1 MGISSDMVNLADSIS
16 AGHNGRKKVT
26 ENRLQELQDLRSEV
40 RDKLGSFEKQR
51 EQVKRELQKGRK
63 DLLGRLRVADRDLK
77 HSVKGMMDALRVDR
91 KEKSVEQAKV
101 LEEFH
106 SALGDSVKRLMD
118 AFGADNREKS
128 VEQARMLQEFRSAL
142 SDSVKEMRDAF
153 GADHREKSVEQAKML
168 QEFRSALSD
177 SMDKLIDAL
186 GADRS
191 ERSAEQ
197 ARTLQ
202 RFHSA
207 LSNSVEK
214 MLHVFS
220 ADHQKMKKAQGES
233 LAALMNELRQGSEAL
248 KKVRKGGSGDLVS
261 RAGKVKKKKVEP
273 AKVPLVAKQ
282 EETSVIKVERSAQTD
297 QKEVEVALHDKE
309 RENKKSGDLGEQV
322 LEYIINRP
330 QGVRVGDMEKPLGAN
345 RMRLGVIA
353 KKLYESNKVRKEGSL
368 YLPL

>member
-16 AGHNGRKKVT
+16 AGHNGRKKVA

-51 EQVKRELQKGRK
+51 EQIKRELHKDRK

-101 LEEFH
+101 LQEFH

-118 AFGADNREKS
+118 AFGADHREKS
-128 VEQARMLQEFRSAL
+128 VEQARVLQEFHGSL
-142 SDSVKEMRDAF
+142 NDSVKKLLQVFTAERQDMKRAQDEDLASVMKSLENSAQDLKRDVQQVMKGVRQERQESAKKVREQL
-153 GADHREKSVEQAKML
+153 DHL
-168 QEFRSALSD
+168 LD
-177 SMDKLIDAL
+177 
-186 GADRS
+186 
-191 ERSAEQ
+191 
-197 ARTLQ
+197 
-202 RFHSA
+202 
-207 LSNSVEK
+207 
-214 MLHVFS
+214 
-220 ADHQKMKKAQGES
+220 
-233 LAALMNELRQGSEAL
+233 ELRQGSEAL
-248 KKVRKGGSGDLVS
+248 KKVRKGDSGDVVS
-261 RAGKVKKKKVEP
+261 RAAKIKKKKVEP
-273 AKVPLVAKQ
+273 EKVPVVAKQ
-282 EETSVIKVERSAQTD
+282 EKASVIKVERSAQTD

-309 RENKKSGDLGEQV
+309 RENKNSGDLGEQV

>member
-1 MGISSDMVNLADSIS
+1 MIKLAESIS
-16 AGHNGRKKVT
+16 AAYEERKKAA
-26 ENRLQELQDLRSEV
+26 EGRLQELENFRKEMD
-40 RDKLGSFEKQR
+40 DKLVLLEKQR
-51 EQVKRELQKGRK
+51 VENRE
-63 DLLGRLRVADRDLK
+63 DLLGDLQVFSENLK
-77 HSVKGMMDALRVDR
+77 NSVKGMR
-91 KEKSVEQAKV
+91 
-101 LEEFH
+101 
-106 SALGDSVKRLMD
+106 G
-118 AFGADNREKS
+118 AFE
-128 VEQARMLQEFRSAL
+128 
-142 SDSVKEMRDAF
+142 
-153 GADHREKSVEQAKML
+153 ADHREKSAEQAKML

-191 ERSAEQ
+191 ERSADQ
-197 ARTLQ
+197 ARALQ
-202 RFHSA
+202 EFHSA

-220 ADHQKMKKAQGES
+220 ADHQKMKKAQSES

-248 KKVRKGGSGDLVS
+248 KKVRKGGSGKVVS
-261 RAGKVKKKKVEP
+261 RAAKVKKRKVEP
-273 AKVPLVAKQ
+273 EKAPVVAKQ
-282 EETSVIKVERSAQTD
+282 EEASVIKVERSAQTD
-297 QKEVEVALHDKE
+297 QKEAEVALHDKGKKD
-309 RENKKSGDLGEQV
+309 ENSRDLGEQV

>member
-1 MGISSDMVNLADSIS
+1 MVNLADSIS
-16 AGHNGRKKVT
+16 AGHNGRKKVA

-51 EQVKRELQKGRK
+51 EQIKRELQKGRK

-101 LEEFH
+101 LQEFH

-118 AFGADNREKS
+118 AFGADHREKS
-128 VEQARMLQEFRSAL
+128 VEQARVLQEFHGSL
-142 SDSVKEMRDAF
+142 NDSVKKLLQVFTAERQDMKRAQDEDLASVM
-153 GADHREKSVEQAKML
+153 KSLE
-168 QEFRSALSD
+168 
-177 SMDKLIDAL
+177 
-186 GADRS
+186 
-191 ERSAEQ
+191 
-197 ARTLQ
+197 
-202 RFHSA
+202 
-207 LSNSVEK
+207 NSVQDLKRDVQQVMKGVRQGRQE
-214 MLHVFS
+214 S
-220 ADHQKMKKAQGES
+220 AKKVREQLDH
-233 LAALMNELRQGSEAL
+233 LLDELRQGSEAL
-248 KKVRKGGSGDLVS
+248 KKVRKGDSGDVVS
-261 RAGKVKKKKVEP
+261 RAAKVKKKKVEP
-273 AKVPLVAKQ
+273 EKVPVVAKQ
-282 EETSVIKVERSAQTD
+282 EEASVIKVERSVQTD

-309 RENKKSGDLGEQV
+309 RENKNSGDLGEQV

>member
-1 MGISSDMVNLADSIS
+1 MVNLADSIS
-16 AGHNGRKKVT
+16 AGHNGRKKVA

-51 EQVKRELQKGRK
+51 EQIKRELHKDRK

-101 LEEFH
+101 LQEFH

-118 AFGADNREKS
+118 AFGADHREKS
-128 VEQARMLQEFRSAL
+128 VEQARVLQEFHGSL
-142 SDSVKEMRDAF
+142 NDSVKKLLQVFTAERQDMKRAQDEDLASVMKSLENSAQDLKRDVQQVMKGVRQERQESAKKVREQL
-153 GADHREKSVEQAKML
+153 DHL
-168 QEFRSALSD
+168 LD
-177 SMDKLIDAL
+177 
-186 GADRS
+186 
-191 ERSAEQ
+191 
-197 ARTLQ
+197 
-202 RFHSA
+202 
-207 LSNSVEK
+207 
-214 MLHVFS
+214 
-220 ADHQKMKKAQGES
+220 
-233 LAALMNELRQGSEAL
+233 ELRQGSEAL
-248 KKVRKGGSGDLVS
+248 KKVRKGGSGDVVS
-261 RAGKVKKKKVEP
+261 RAAKIKKKKVEP
-273 AKVPLVAKQ
+273 EKVPVVAKQ
-282 EETSVIKVERSAQTD
+282 EKASVIKVERSVQTD

-309 RENKKSGDLGEQV
+309 RENKNSGDLGEQV

>member
-16 AGHNGRKKVT
+16 AGHNGRKKVA

-51 EQVKRELQKGRK
+51 EQIKRELHKDRK

-101 LEEFH
+101 LQEFH

-118 AFGADNREKS
+118 AFGADHREKS
-128 VEQARMLQEFRSAL
+128 VEQARVLQEFHGSL
-142 SDSVKEMRDAF
+142 NDSVRKLLQVFTAERQDMKRAQDEDLASVMKSLENSAQDLKRDVQQVMKGVRQERQESAKKVREQL
-153 GADHREKSVEQAKML
+153 DHL
-168 QEFRSALSD
+168 LD
-177 SMDKLIDAL
+177 
-186 GADRS
+186 
-191 ERSAEQ
+191 
-197 ARTLQ
+197 
-202 RFHSA
+202 
-207 LSNSVEK
+207 
-214 MLHVFS
+214 
-220 ADHQKMKKAQGES
+220 
-233 LAALMNELRQGSEAL
+233 ELRQGSEAL
-248 KKVRKGGSGDLVS
+248 KKVRKGGSGDVVS
-261 RAGKVKKKKVEP
+261 RAAKIKKKKVEP
-273 AKVPLVAKQ
+273 EKVPVVAKQ
-282 EETSVIKVERSAQTD
+282 EKASVIKVERSAQTD

-309 RENKKSGDLGEQV
+309 RENKNSGDLGEQV

>member
-16 AGHNGRKKVT
+16 AGHNGRKKVA

-51 EQVKRELQKGRK
+51 EQIKRELQKGRK

-77 HSVKGMMDALRVDR
+77 HSVKNMMDALRVDR

-106 SALGDSVKRLMD
+106 GALGGSVKRLM
-118 AFGADNREKS
+118 
-128 VEQARMLQEFRSAL
+128 
-142 SDSVKEMRDAF
+142 DAF

-168 QEFRSALSD
+168 QEFHSALSD

-233 LAALMNELRQGSEAL
+233 LAALINELRQGSEAL
-248 KKVRKGGSGDLVS
+248 KKVRKGGSGDVVS
-261 RAGKVKKKKVEP
+261 RAAKVKKKKVEP
-273 AKVPLVAKQ
+273 EKVPVVAKQ
-282 EETSVIKVERSAQTD
+282 EEASVIKVERSVQTD

-309 RENKKSGDLGEQV
+309 RENKNSGDLGEQV

>member
-16 AGHNGRKKVT
+16 AGHNGRKKVA

-51 EQVKRELQKGRK
+51 EQIKRELHKDRK

-101 LEEFH
+101 LQEFH

-118 AFGADNREKS
+118 AFGADHREKS
-128 VEQARMLQEFRSAL
+128 VEQARVLQEFHGSL
-142 SDSVKEMRDAF
+142 NDSVKKLLQVFTAERQDMKRAQDEDLASVMKSLENSAQDLKRDVQQVMKGVRQERQESAKKVREQL
-153 GADHREKSVEQAKML
+153 DHL
-168 QEFRSALSD
+168 LD
-177 SMDKLIDAL
+177 
-186 GADRS
+186 
-191 ERSAEQ
+191 
-197 ARTLQ
+197 
-202 RFHSA
+202 
-207 LSNSVEK
+207 
-214 MLHVFS
+214 
-220 ADHQKMKKAQGES
+220 
-233 LAALMNELRQGSEAL
+233 ELRQGSEAL
-248 KKVRKGGSGDLVS
+248 KKVRKGGSGDVVS
-261 RAGKVKKKKVEP
+261 RAAKIKKKKVEP
-273 AKVPLVAKQ
+273 EKVPVVAKQ
-282 EETSVIKVERSAQTD
+282 EKASVIKVERSAQTD

-309 RENKKSGDLGEQV
+309 RENKNSGDLGEQV

>member
-16 AGHNGRKKVT
+16 AGHNGRKKVA

-51 EQVKRELQKGRK
+51 EQIKRELHKDRK
-63 DLLGRLRVADRDLK
+63 DLLGKLRVADRDLK

-101 LEEFH
+101 LQEFH

-118 AFGADNREKS
+118 AFGADHREKS
-128 VEQARMLQEFRSAL
+128 VEQARVLQEFHGSL
-142 SDSVKEMRDAF
+142 NDSVKKLLQVFTAERQDMKRAQDEDLASVMKSLENSAQDLKRDVQQVMKGVRQERQESAKKVREQL
-153 GADHREKSVEQAKML
+153 DHL
-168 QEFRSALSD
+168 LD
-177 SMDKLIDAL
+177 
-186 GADRS
+186 
-191 ERSAEQ
+191 
-197 ARTLQ
+197 
-202 RFHSA
+202 
-207 LSNSVEK
+207 
-214 MLHVFS
+214 
-220 ADHQKMKKAQGES
+220 
-233 LAALMNELRQGSEAL
+233 ELRQGSEAL
-248 KKVRKGGSGDLVS
+248 KKVRKGGSGDVVS
-261 RAGKVKKKKVEP
+261 RAAKIKKKKVEP
-273 AKVPLVAKQ
+273 EKVPVVAKQ
-282 EETSVIKVERSAQTD
+282 EKASVIKVERSAQTD

-309 RENKKSGDLGEQV
+309 RENKNSGDLGEQV

>member
-1 MGISSDMVNLADSIS
+1 MVNLADSIS

-51 EQVKRELQKGRK
+51 EQIKRELHKSRK

-118 AFGADNREKS
+118 AFGADHREKS
-128 VEQARMLQEFRSAL
+128 VEQARVLQEFHGSL
-142 SDSVKEMRDAF
+142 NDSVKKLLQVFTAERQDMKRAQDEDLASVMKSLEGSAQDLKRDVQQVMKGVRQERQESAKKVREQL
-153 GADHREKSVEQAKML
+153 DHL
-168 QEFRSALSD
+168 LD
-177 SMDKLIDAL
+177 
-186 GADRS
+186 
-191 ERSAEQ
+191 
-197 ARTLQ
+197 
-202 RFHSA
+202 
-207 LSNSVEK
+207 
-214 MLHVFS
+214 
-220 ADHQKMKKAQGES
+220 
-233 LAALMNELRQGSEAL
+233 ELRQGSEAL
-248 KKVRKGGSGDLVS
+248 KKVRKGGSGDVVS
-261 RAGKVKKKKVEP
+261 RAAKVKKKKVEP
-273 AKVPLVAKQ
+273 EKVPVVAKQ
-282 EETSVIKVERSAQTD
+282 EETSVTSVIKVERSAQTD

-309 RENKKSGDLGEQV
+309 RENKNSGDLGEQV

>member
-1 MGISSDMVNLADSIS
+1 MVNLADSIS
-16 AGHNGRKKVT
+16 AGHNGRKKVA

-51 EQVKRELQKGRK
+51 EQIKRELHKDRK

-101 LEEFH
+101 LQEFH

-118 AFGADNREKS
+118 AFGADHREKS
-128 VEQARMLQEFRSAL
+128 VEQARVLQEFHGSL
-142 SDSVKEMRDAF
+142 NDSVKKLLQVFTAERQDMKRAQDEDLASVMKSLENSAQDLKRDVQQVMKGVRQERQESAKKVREQL
-153 GADHREKSVEQAKML
+153 DHL
-168 QEFRSALSD
+168 LD
-177 SMDKLIDAL
+177 
-186 GADRS
+186 
-191 ERSAEQ
+191 
-197 ARTLQ
+197 
-202 RFHSA
+202 
-207 LSNSVEK
+207 
-214 MLHVFS
+214 
-220 ADHQKMKKAQGES
+220 
-233 LAALMNELRQGSEAL
+233 ELRQGSEAL
-248 KKVRKGGSGDLVS
+248 KKVRKGGSGDVVS
-261 RAGKVKKKKVEP
+261 RAAKIKKKKVEP
-273 AKVPLVAKQ
+273 EKVPVVAKQ
-282 EETSVIKVERSAQTD
+282 EKASVIKVERSAQTD

-309 RENKKSGDLGEQV
+309 RENKNSGDLGEQV

>member
-16 AGHNGRKKVT
+16 AGHNGRKKVA

-51 EQVKRELQKGRK
+51 EQIKRELQKGRK

-77 HSVKGMMDALRVDR
+77 HSVKNMMDALRVDR

-106 SALGDSVKRLMD
+106 SALGGSVKRLM
-118 AFGADNREKS
+118 
-128 VEQARMLQEFRSAL
+128 
-142 SDSVKEMRDAF
+142 DAF

-168 QEFRSALSD
+168 QEFHSALSD

-248 KKVRKGGSGDLVS
+248 KKVRKGGSGDVVS
-261 RAGKVKKKKVEP
+261 RAAKVKKKKVEP
-273 AKVPLVAKQ
+273 EKVPVVATQ

>member
-16 AGHNGRKKVT
+16 AGHNGRKKVA

-51 EQVKRELQKGRK
+51 EQIKRELHKDRK

-101 LEEFH
+101 LQEFH

-118 AFGADNREKS
+118 AFGADHREKS
-128 VEQARMLQEFRSAL
+128 VEQARVLQEFHGSL
-142 SDSVKEMRDAF
+142 NDSVKKLLQVFTAERQDMKRAQDEDLASVMKSLENSAQDLKRDVQQVMKGVRQERQESAKKVREQL
-153 GADHREKSVEQAKML
+153 DHL
-168 QEFRSALSD
+168 LD
-177 SMDKLIDAL
+177 
-186 GADRS
+186 
-191 ERSAEQ
+191 
-197 ARTLQ
+197 
-202 RFHSA
+202 
-207 LSNSVEK
+207 
-214 MLHVFS
+214 
-220 ADHQKMKKAQGES
+220 
-233 LAALMNELRQGSEAL
+233 ELRQGSEAL
-248 KKVRKGGSGDLVS
+248 KKVRKGGSGDVVS
-261 RAGKVKKKKVEP
+261 RAAKIKKKKVEP
-273 AKVPLVAKQ
+273 EKVPVVAKQ
-282 EETSVIKVERSAQTD
+282 EKASVIKVERSVQTD

-309 RENKKSGDLGEQV
+309 RENKNSGDLGEQV